1 MEVSLLGPL
10 STLVRDERVTI
21 RMHYYH
27 YGTLSVWSDNNA
39 ATRMQIYPT
48 IRPVY
53 RNAPIAIACCAICKA
68 PSNKAMGKRVA
79 FREKIA
85 KI

>member
-27 YGTLSVWSDNNA
+27 YGTLSV
-39 ATRMQIYPT
+39 
-48 IRPVY
+48 
-53 RNAPIAIACCAICKA
+53 
-68 PSNKAMGKRVA
+68 
-79 FREKIA
+79 
-85 KI
+85 